1 MENDFYDLMGCFW
14 KEVNF
19 DFKYFWVVFVVLI
32 VLVIMFVNV
41 LVFFVVWKDFNK
53 NL

>member
-1 MENDFYDLMGCFW
+1 MEDDFYDLLSMFW

-19 DFKYFWVVFVVLI
+19 NFKYFWVVFVVFI
-32 VLVIMFVNV
+32 VIVIFFVNV
-41 LVFFVVWKDFNK
+41 FVVFVVWKDLNR